1 MALNFA
7 NRLITALLSLA
18 VQKRTV
24 CAQVPCY
31 QPIIKVYLDNPAL
44 DFLLAPS
51 IA

>member
-1 MALNFA
+1 MAVNFA

-24 CAQVPCY
+24 CAQVPCS
-31 QPIIKVYLDNPAL
+31 QPIIKVYLVIAL
-44 DFLLAPS
+44 NFLFALS

>member
-24 CAQVPCY
+24 CAQVPCS
-31 QPIIKVYLDNPAL
+31 QPIIKVY
-44 DFLLAPS
+44 
-51 IA
+51 